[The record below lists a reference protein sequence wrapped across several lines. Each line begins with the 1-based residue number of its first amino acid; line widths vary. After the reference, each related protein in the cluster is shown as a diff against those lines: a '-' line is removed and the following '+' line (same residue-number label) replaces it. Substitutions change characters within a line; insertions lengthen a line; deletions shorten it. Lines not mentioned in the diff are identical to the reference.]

1 MASGVAVSSY
11 FASVGVRVDNKTLKD
26 VDQFLAKIDK
36 KMQSGTGKKGFLVTP
51 KIDVAAF
58 EKHLRSVLRGFKN
71 NTFRVKVQ
79 VSEEGVRKSLDAILV
94 KRAFKVPVTI
104 SLSNSALAALRAQVQ
119 AALTGVNVN
128 LKLGNVSQRTR
139 SNSRKNPNDSW
150 SPNPDNG
157 RGLSTIEKLIG
168 KTDKS
173 SLNASSR
180 RYYDSLAQE
189 GLLKNINPNSLT
201 GFAASAGIGS
211 LGRLG
216 SSTMLG
222 RGIGLAG
229 NAMFGAR
236 GGALGLV
243 ASAAIPAITGTVK
256 GIWSSLGTMLTA
268 PFRMVGGAID
278 TVTSSFYRLA
288 LVMAPVVAA
297 FLGVNK
303 KVQDVTSKDI
313 GMNTIAERFGST
325 GDVEKRWLY
334 RMAMTEG
341 MRYDDMIM
349 PFSSFVNAYAPRNGI
364 AASRDMFQAFSQ
376 YGRVHG
382 ATKDSSGRAFYALSQ
397 MASKGSIMSEE
408 LNQQLA
414 EAAGYSGMKSLVAQ
428 AYLMSTGKS
437 KEEAKA
443 DKDAMQKLA
452 DAMKNSAAKTDKVFP
467 FLVDL
472 MREASSGGVAA
483 AQKSS
488 GAEEDRFWNR
498 MEKGWENFTKGGGER
513 GIAAFWQD
521 MQFSIGAWWE
531 ENGASLGKSFEKAVQ
546 WFKVFRIGLTD
557 FVKYLWTGETNSF
570 VNWLAQEKGID
581 SSAIRV
587 FFLDMYDL
595 AKVTLTSIAQ
605 TVGLIDSEGKFNFK
619 EFGDRVKN
627 FLVSLKTA
635 FTQIMEMFVYF
646 GYGMERLAGILKGG
660 WTSIVAS
667 TIPGT
672 DSNKLLS
679 DALANFGAGFNKFA
693 GATATIGGSYIDAVT
708 GEPTLKEPDRLKNKL
723 SAMHIG
729 SGSSGMSPRQH
740 RLMYPELYDN
750 SVAGFVATSPSLMG
764 LGKDSRQQ
772 FDVNVNLKVE
782 GAPDVLKS
790 IDADYLVREISKG
803 VLGDVNY
810 NLMSS
815 LPSASQF

>member
-1 MASGVAVSSY
+1 MASGVAISSY
-11 FASVGVRVDNKTLKD
+11 FASVGVRVDNRTLKD

-79 VSEEGVRKSLDAILV
+79 VSEEGIRKSLDTILT
-94 KRAFKVPVTI
+94 KRAFRVPVSVT
-104 SLSNSALAALRAQVQ
+104 LSNSALAALRGQVQ

-128 LKLGNVSQRTR
+128 LKMGSVSQTAGRRART
-139 SNSRKNPNDSW
+139 NPSDNW
-150 SPNPDNG
+150 SPNPDGG

-180 RYYDSLAQE
+180 RYYDSLIQQ
-189 GLLKNINPNSLT
+189 GLLRDINPNSLL
-201 GFAASAGIGS
+201 GFGASAGLGS
-211 LGRLG
+211 LGRMG

-236 GGALGLV
+236 GGALGLI
-243 ASAAIPAITGTVK
+243 ASAAIPAVTGTVK
-256 GIWSSLGTMLTA
+256 GIWSSLGTILTA
-268 PFRMVGGAID
+268 PFKLVGGAID

-288 LVMAPVVAA
+288 LVMAPAIAA
-297 FLGVNK
+297 FMGINK
-303 KVQDVTSKDI
+303 KVQESSSRDI
-313 GMNTIAERFGST
+313 ALNATALRVGTT
-325 GDVEKRWLY
+325 GEKEKAWLY
-334 RMAMTEG
+334 RTAMREG
-341 MRYDDMIM
+341 LRYGDMIV
-349 PFSSFVNAYAPRNGI
+349 PYASFLNAYAPKAGVE
-364 AASRDMFQAFSQ
+364 ASREMFQAFSQ
-376 YGRVHG
+376 YGKVFG
-382 ATKDSSGRAFYALSQ
+382 ATKESAGRAFYGLSQ
-397 MASKGSIMSEE
+397 MVGKDQVMAQE
-408 LNQQLA
+408 LNEQIA
-414 EAAGYSGMKSLVAQ
+414 EAQGFSGFKQLMAVAYQMSLGVEKQKAEKDRD
-428 AYLMSTGKS
+428 AIAKL
-437 KEEAKA
+437 AKA
-443 DKDAMQKLA
+443 MEGGKVKPGE
-452 DAMKNSAAKTDKVFP
+452 VFP
-467 FLVDL
+467 YLVEL
-472 MREASSGGVAA
+472 MQDAARIGVEASRQSPT
-483 AQKSS
+483 AQ
-488 GAEEDRFWNR
+488 EDRFWTR
-498 MEKGWENFTKGGGER
+498 MDRGWENFTKGGGAK
-513 GIAAFWQD
+513 GIAAFWED
-521 MQFSIGAWWE
+521 LSNSIGAWWE

-660 WTSIVAS
+660 WTSLVAS
-667 TIPGT
+667 QIPGT

-693 GATATIGGSYIDAVT
+693 GATATIGGSYLDAVT

-750 SVAGFVATSPSLMG
+750 SVAGFVATSPSSIG

-790 IDADYLVREISKG
+790 IDADYLVKEISKG

-810 NLMSS
+810 SLMSS
-815 LPSASQF
+815 LPNASQF